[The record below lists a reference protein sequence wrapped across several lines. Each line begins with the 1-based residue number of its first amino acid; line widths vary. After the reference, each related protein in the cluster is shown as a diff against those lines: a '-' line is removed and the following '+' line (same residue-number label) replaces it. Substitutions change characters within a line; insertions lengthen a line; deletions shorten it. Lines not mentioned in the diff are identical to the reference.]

1 MIIVSDLDGTLIDV
15 RDRFIHAQINALAD
29 FGYTVIVEQISPLV
43 EFTMDYDQ
51 FLGGLDIS
59 LSQDELIQYF
69 LRIEQEFYKGWQHSF
84 VFPGVIE
91 ALNTIR
97 PRVDTLRLITSRA
110 WVEETRQEVKHFG
123 LDQVFNRHVYT
134 RGDLARSEGVEEVP
148 LYPFLDHRQRLIQLA
163 IADENYQDNE
173 VLVLGDSPNE
183 MQAAQELGFTSVGVL
198 TGFYTIKALQPFC
211 THIID
216 SVAEIETLL
225 K

>member
-1 MIIVSDLDGTLIDV
+1 MILVSDLDGTLIDV

-29 FGYTVIVEQISPLV
+29 FGYTVTVEQVSSLV
-43 EFTMDYDQ
+43 KFTMDYEQ

-59 LSQDELIQYF
+59 LSQEELIQYF
-69 LRIEQEFYKGWQHSF
+69 PRIEQEFYKGWKHSF

-97 PRVDTLRLITSRA
+97 PRVDALCLITSRA
-110 WVEETRQEVKHFG
+110 WVEETRQEIKHFG
-123 LDQVFNRHVYT
+123 LDLVFNRHVYT
-134 RGDLARSEGVEEVP
+134 RGDLAHAEGVEEVP

-163 IADENYQDNE
+163 IADVDNHDDE
-173 VLVLGDSPNE
+173 VWVLGDSPNE
-183 MQAAQELGFTSVGVL
+183 MQAAQGLGFISVGVL
-198 TGFYTIKALQPFC
+198 TGFYTPKALQPFC
-211 THIID
+211 AHIID